1 MIFEVWRSP
10 GSASVFPA
18 DSPEHRRLL
27 TMTDD
32 KGPLEEWAELVAI
45 LEMSPDEV
53 REWFDQ
59 AQDDGTFDEM
69 KAIYRLL
76 WR

>member
-1 MIFEVWRSP
+1 
-10 GSASVFPA
+10 
-18 DSPEHRRLL
+18 
-27 TMTDD
+27 MTDD